1 MSLFWTGGRTGEG
14 FLNIE
19 NSFATTLEI
28 ETFFS
33 LHPSSCSSS
42 CCHISAANW
51 CTDYRARV
59 PGEMLQSVDFMNIHN
74 ISVIQGTSDYQH
86 QPFGF
91 LHKEKYNDIE

>member
-1 MSLFWTGGRTGEG
+1 MPRAPPPVVTSPQLIGV
-14 FLNIE
+14 L
-19 NSFATTLEI
+19 TT
-28 ETFFS
+28 
-33 LHPSSCSSS
+33 
-42 CCHISAANW
+42 
-51 CTDYRARV
+51 ARV